1 MLLPK
6 RKVIEMSVYSSY
18 NSRELMMAQKATKS
32 AITRVQNDRR
42 AVNRG
47 NQITRLTKTLRAIE
61 AEIASR

>member
-1 MLLPK
+1 
-6 RKVIEMSVYSSY
+6 MSVYSTY

-47 NQITRLTKTLRAIE
+47 NQIARLTKTLRAIE

>member
-1 MLLPK
+1 
-6 RKVIEMSVYSSY
+6 MSVYSNY

-47 NQITRLTKTLRAIE
+47 NQITRLTKQLREIE
-61 AEIASR
+61 SVMANR